1 MKREFYLS
9 LAERGLRMPI
19 GTDLV
24 LHEHGKVEEILVDGE
39 RLGRVVEE
47 SARRWKT
54 PLAIPLMDLRLEKA
68 DLLRTLGVAP
78 GEVDSFHFQTPPSL
92 EQAAAVEASPL
103 SGFGE
108 RNQAH
113 IDAVRYVAQKTDLVA
128 VGMAIGPFSLMTK
141 LVKDPIT
148 AVALAGGGVTGEED
162 ESVLAVERCLEMAE
176 RAVHRS
182 VLAQVEAG
190 AKAIL
195 ICEPAANRVYLSP
208 KQMRLR
214 PALLEHFVLAPNL
227 RLRNVLERHGAD
239 LIFHDC
245 GELTTAMVRA
255 FAHGLHPVIL
265 SLGGSRN
272 LWDDA
277 AHVPGDVVLFGNL
290 PTKTFYSDAA
300 MPDTEVARLARE
312 LMLNMR
318 ACAHAHILGSECD
331 VLHVPEAAGAIR
343 RKVDLM
349 LTLEVN

>member
-9 LAERGLRMPI
+9 LAQRGLRMPI

-24 LHEHGKVEEILVDGE
+24 LHEHGGVEETLVDGE

-47 SARRWKT
+47 AARRWKT
-54 PLAIPLMDLRLEKA
+54 PLAIPLMDLKLEKA
-68 DLLRTLGVAP
+68 DLLRTLGVGPEEA
-78 GEVDSFHFQTPPSL
+78 DSFHFQTPPSL
-92 EQAAAVEASPL
+92 EQAAAVQATTV
-103 SGFGE
+103 SGFAA
-108 RNQAH
+108 RNQAQ
-113 IDAVRYVAQKTDLVA
+113 IDAVRYIAQKTDLVP

-148 AVALAGGGVTGEED
+148 AVAMAGGGVTGEED
-162 ESVLAVERCLEMAE
+162 SEVLAVERCLQMAE

-182 VLAQVEAG
+182 VLAQVQAG
-190 AKAIL
+190 AKAVV

-214 PALLEHFVLAPNL
+214 PALLEHFVLEPNL
-227 RLRNVLERHGAD
+227 RLRSVLERHGAG

-245 GELTTAMVRA
+245 GELTAGMVRA

-277 AHVPGDVVLFGNL
+277 AHVPADVVLFGNL

-300 MPDTEVARLARE
+300 MPDTEVERLTRE
-312 LMLNMR
+312 LILRMR

-331 VLHVPEAAGAIR
+331 VLHVPEAASTIR
-343 RKVDLM
+343 RKVELM